1 VRMKEVGMKKGMWGF
16 GVVMLA
22 MVLLSIPVN
31 ANAGGA
37 LETIEGQVNKVL
49 ELLKDPAMKAESAK
63 EAKEKRLWEITGE
76 IFDYRELS
84 RRTLGRNWKK
94 LNAKQQ
100 EEFIDLFSK
109 LLGGVYMDKILAFTD
124 EKVVFE
130 KESVVSETKVEVQ
143 SKIITASAEIP
154 INYRM
159 IKKGDEWNVYDVVIE
174 GVSLVKNY
182 RSQFTDILTNKTP
195 EDLLDV
201 LRKKVG

>member
-1 VRMKEVGMKKGMWGF
+1 MKEVGMKKGMWGF

-22 MVLLSIPVN
+22 MVLLYIPVN
-31 ANAGGA
+31 AIAGGA

-109 LLGGVYMDKILAFTD
+109 LLGGVYMDKILAYTD

-130 KESVVSETKVEVQ
+130 KETMVSETKVEVQ

>member
-1 VRMKEVGMKKGMWGF
+1 MKKGMWGL
-16 GVVMLA
+16 GVVMSA
-22 MVLLSIPVN
+22 MVLLYLP
-31 ANAGGA
+31 ANVIAGGA
-37 LETIEGQVNKVL
+37 LETIEGQINKVI

-63 EAKEKRLWEITGE
+63 EEKEKRLWEITGE

-130 KESVVSETKVEVQ
+130 KERVVSETKVEVQ

-182 RSQFTDILTNKTP
+182 RSQFKDILTNKTP
-195 EDLLDV
+195 EDLLEI

>member
-1 VRMKEVGMKKGMWGF
+1 MKEVGMKKGMWGF

-22 MVLLSIPVN
+22 MVLLYIPVN
-31 ANAGGA
+31 AIAGGA

>member
-1 VRMKEVGMKKGMWGF
+1 MKEVGMKKGMWGF

-22 MVLLSIPVN
+22 MVLLYIPVN
-31 ANAGGA
+31 ATAGGA

>member
-1 VRMKEVGMKKGMWGF
+1 MKKGMWGF

-22 MVLLSIPVN
+22 TVLLYIPVN
-31 ANAGGA
+31 AIAGGA
-37 LETIEGQVNKVL
+37 LETIEGQINKVL
-49 ELLKDPAMKAESAK
+49 DLLKDPAMKAESAK
-63 EAKEKRLWEITGE
+63 EAKEKRLWEIAGK

-100 EEFIDLFSK
+100 EEFIELFSK
-109 LLGGVYMDKILAFTD
+109 LLGGVYMDRILAFTD

-130 KESVVSETKVEVQ
+130 KERVVSETKIEVQ

-182 RSQFTDILTNKTP
+182 RSQFKDILTNKTP
-195 EDLLDV
+195 EDLLEI

>member
-1 VRMKEVGMKKGMWGF
+1 MKKGMWGF

-31 ANAGGA
+31 AIAGGA

-100 EEFIDLFSK
+100 EEFIELFSK
-109 LLGGVYMDKILAFTD
+109 LLGGVYMDKILAYTD

-130 KESVVSETKVEVQ
+130 KETVVSETKVEVQ

>member
-1 VRMKEVGMKKGMWGF
+1 MKKGMWGF

-22 MVLLSIPVN
+22 MVLLYIPVS